1 MVIKQADELRIL
13 TSEILLK
20 TGSSSSNARQVAEH
34 LVLANLKG
42 IDTHGIWHIPGY
54 VSDIQ
59 TKKLLPAGNPSI
71 LKETAATAL
80 VSGNWP
86 FGQVAAKFAIELA
99 IKKAKKINLLW
110 LDWSKHIILD
120 VSGISQS

>member
-1 MVIKQADELRIL
+1 MVIKKADELRIL

-42 IDTHGIWHIPGY
+42 IDTNGIWHIPGY

-59 TKKLLPAGNPSI
+59 PKKL
-71 LKETAATAL
+71 
-80 VSGNWP
+80 
-86 FGQVAAKFAIELA
+86 
-99 IKKAKKINLLW
+99 
-110 LDWSKHIILD
+110 
-120 VSGISQS
+120 